1 MSGPIFSLSGKRVW
15 VAGHRGMVG
24 SALVRRLQSENCEIL
39 TISRTELDLR
49 RQEPVEEWLSA
60 NRPDAIFLAAAKVG
74 GIFANE
80 SYPAEFIHDN
90 LSIEVNIIEAARK
103 FGVSKVQFLGSV
115 CIYPKLAPQPVK
127 EEALLSGFLEPTNQW
142 YAVAKIA
149 GLKMAQAYRREY
161 GCDFISAMPA
171 NLYGPGDNFNLAGGH
186 VLPALL
192 RKAYEAKTAG
202 AQEIGIWGSGKPRR
216 EFLHVDDCADALVYL
231 MKNYSG
237 EDHINVGV
245 GEDITI
251 LDLTRMVCETVGF
264 KGAIRNETSK
274 PDGTPARLMSNEK
287 LISLGW
293 QSKIGLREG
302 ISDTYRWYLDNINNV
317 RGA

>member
-1 MSGPIFSLSGKRVW
+1 

-39 TISRTELDLR
+39 IISRAELDLR

-90 LSIEVNIIEAARK
+90 LSIEINIIEAARK

-192 RKAYEAKTAG
+192 RKAHEAKTAG

-251 LDLTRMVCETVGF
+251 QDLTRMVCETVGF
-264 KGAIRNETSK
+264 KGAIRNDTSK

>member
-1 MSGPIFSLSGKRVW
+1 

-39 TISRTELDLR
+39 IISRAELDLR

-192 RKAYEAKTAG
+192 RKAHEAKTAG

-251 LDLTRMVCETVGF
+251 QDLTRMVCETVGF
-264 KGAIRNETSK
+264 KGAIRNDTSK

>member
-1 MSGPIFSLSGKRVW
+1 M
-15 VAGHRGMVG
+15 AGHRGMVG

-39 TISRTELDLR
+39 IISRAELDLR

-192 RKAYEAKTAG
+192 RKAHEAKTAG

-251 LDLTRMVCETVGF
+251 QDLTRMVCETVGF
-264 KGAIRNETSK
+264 KGAIRNDTSK